1 MVFVK
6 HNSLNPDIFFNPIFI
21 PGFSGSRFFRVQVF
35 QGPGFLGSGS
45 RVQGPGSGSM
55 VRVQVLEVAQF
66 TYYLDKT
73 LKLARSN
80 QLADHPLCRAE
91 YNVKHSPANICWSWR
106 RLQHVFSVTILRP
119 SRRLGR
125 QKIVTLKTS
134 WRRLEDMS
142 WRCLEDISC
151 NSILRIETLWW
162 LVDVVKSAEFKVKIA
177 GKVRQ

>member
-80 QLADHPLCRAE
+80 QLADHPYVE
-91 YNVKHSPANICWSWR
+91 QNITSSIPQQTFVILKTPSA
-106 RLQHVFSVTILRP
+106 RLQRNNFTSF
-119 SRRLGR
+119 
-125 QKIVTLKTS
+125 KTS
-134 WRRLEDMS
+134 WKTKNCYAED
-142 WRCLEDISC
+142 L
-151 NSILRIETLWW
+151 LKTP
-162 LVDVVKSAEFKVKIA
+162 
-177 GKVRQ
+177 

>member
-21 PGFSGSRFFRVQVF
+21 PGFSEFRFFRVRVQ
-35 QGPGFLGSGS
+35 GSGS
-45 RVQGPGSGSM
+45 RVRVHGPGPGFRSSPI
-55 VRVQVLEVAQF
+55 
-66 TYYLDKT
+66 YLLPWQNVKT
-73 LKLARSN
+73 RKIKSTSRSSV
-80 QLADHPLCRAE
+80 CRTE
-91 YNVKHSPANICWSWR
+91 YKVKHSPANICWSWR

>member
-35 QGPGFLGSGS
+35 QGPGFLRSGS

-80 QLADHPLCRAE
+80 QLADHPYVE
-91 YNVKHSPANICWSWR
+91 QNI
-106 RLQHVFSVTILRP
+106 
-119 SRRLGR
+119 
-125 QKIVTLKTS
+125 TS
-134 WRRLEDMS
+134 SIPQQTFVDLEDAFS
-142 WRCLEDISC
+142 TS
-151 NSILRIETLWW
+151 
-162 LVDVVKSAEFKVKIA
+162 SA
-177 GKVRQ
+177 